1 MSALTIDPPL
11 TPLNPPVTIRPA
23 RAEDLPEVHRML
35 ITLAAQAG
43 EAATITPRMLDSIAL
58 QGRAARLLVAVRP
71 DSPQRHPVGY
81 LLMLVNR
88 NMVAGAPWGFV
99 EQLYVQVPDRG
110 RGIAR
115 ALVAAARA
123 EAERSGCEGVTV
135 STRPECDGAA
145 LVFRAT
151 DPWGELLD
159 ADYAEAV

>member
-1 MSALTIDPPL
+1 MSIISLDSPA
-11 TPLNPPVTIRPA
+11 NAQVTIRPA

-35 ITLAAQAG
+35 IALAAQAG
-43 EAATITPRMLDSIAL
+43 EAATITPRMLESIAL

-81 LLMLVNR
+81 ALMLVSR

-115 ALVAAARA
+115 ALIAAARA
-123 EAERSGCEGVTV
+123 EAVRSGCEGVTV
-135 STRPECDGAA
+135 ATRPDCDGAA

-151 DPWGELLD
+151 NPWDGLAD